1 MNTRRI
7 AALITAVLAAACC
20 VLAAPRDAKADKLRD
35 IAEVV
40 GARENQL
47 MGFGIVTGLSGTG
60 DDASAPIAAKAT
72 VEMLRRLGISIDPG
86 QVKLK
91 NVAAVMV
98 TATLPA
104 FSKPGTKI
112 DVTVS
117 SVGNAKSLMGGTLLQ
132 ALLKGADQKTY
143 AVAQGSLVLGGF
155 SAGGKSGSSTK
166 QGTLTSARIPQ
177 GAMVEKDVPTTVI
190 DDKGEVVLSLRSPSF
205 STAANMVAAIDQVFG
220 EGSARAK
227 DGGAVSVKIPEKFK
241 DNTVGLIAKLED
253 IEVKTVRKA
262 RVVINEKTGT
272 IVAGGDVRLGAAAIV
287 HGGLTITVKET
298 PVIAQPIVGKATTAT
313 KSEVEAKESG
323 APVKFIPGAATLGD
337 VATALGALGLTARE
351 LASVLGALRTA
362 GALEAEIV
370 VE

>member
-1 MNTRRI
+1 MKSRRI
-7 AALITAVLAAACC
+7 AALVTAALAAACC
-20 VLAAPRDAKADKLRD
+20 VLTSPGDAKADKLRD
-35 IAEVV
+35 VAEVM

-47 MGFGIVTGLSGTG
+47 MGFGVVTGLAGTG

-72 VEMLRRLGISIDPG
+72 VEMLRRLGISIDPA

-117 SVGNAKSLMGGTLLQ
+117 SIGNAKSLMGGTLVQ

-155 SAGGKSGSSTK
+155 SAGGKGGSTK

-177 GAMVEKDVPTTVI
+177 GALVEKDVPTTII
-190 DDKGEVVLSLRSPSF
+190 DDDGEVVLSLRSPSF
-205 STAANMVAAIDQVFG
+205 STAANMVAAIDQALG

-241 DNTVGLIAKLED
+241 DNTVGLIAKLEE

-298 PVIAQPIVGKATTAT
+298 PVIAQPLIGKATTTT
-313 KSEVEAKESG
+313 KTEVEAKESG
-323 APVKFIPGAATLGD
+323 APVTFMPGAATLGD